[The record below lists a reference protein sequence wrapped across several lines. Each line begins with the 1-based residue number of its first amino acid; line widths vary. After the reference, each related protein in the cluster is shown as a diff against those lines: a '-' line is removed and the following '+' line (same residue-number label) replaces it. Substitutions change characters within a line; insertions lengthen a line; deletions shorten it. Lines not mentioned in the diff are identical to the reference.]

1 MCNDLRK
8 IDILWGVTIRSFIQ
22 QFNYNQEHNNLKF
35 ITMRAYKSR
44 SKSRVVFLLSIL
56 AIFVI
61 SSLSS
66 CMAHRG
72 SGSWDDI
79 GHARSFSHKRRIIAI
94 TAQASRTLR
103 IIRVNIRY
111 CVCRPCAQHGLFF
124 APFARYQPTYRS
136 STD

>member
-1 MCNDLRK
+1 
-8 IDILWGVTIRSFIQ
+8 
-22 QFNYNQEHNNLKF
+22 
-35 ITMRAYKSR
+35 MRAYKSR

-79 GHARSFSHKRRIIAI
+79 GHARSFGHKKAH
-94 TAQASRTLR
+94 
-103 IIRVNIRY
+103 
-111 CVCRPCAQHGLFF
+111 HGHH
-124 APFARYQPTYRS
+124 S
-136 STD
+136 SSKQDTKNNKS